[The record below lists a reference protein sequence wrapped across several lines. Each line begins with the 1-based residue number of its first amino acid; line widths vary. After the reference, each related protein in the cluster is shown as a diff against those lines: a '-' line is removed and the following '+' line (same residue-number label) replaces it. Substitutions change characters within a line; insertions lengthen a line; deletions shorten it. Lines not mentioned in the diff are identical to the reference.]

1 MFIKRKINTQ
11 VKITHT
17 NMFNNTGKKYWCK
30 YFMM

>member
-17 NMFNNTGKKYWCK
+17 NMFNNTGKKYWFK
-30 YFMM
+30 YFMK